1 MIGKK
6 GGTRKS
12 TMRWKAIEPSDAKIG
27 DYVLG
32 RTWTNSQKYGDDYNF
47 TAIGTVIEESN
58 ESHNIQIKTS
68 KGKIK
73 FLTAF
78 VGTSGGNEIYKAV
91 DKRLPSG
98 IFKHL
103 LDRQL
108 TNKNRKLNSSQNSS
122 QNSSPNNSIAS
133 SNASS
138 IIPSSNNSRSRSR
151 SRSRSTSRSSSRS
164 RGGKS
169 KTKKQKN
176 NKNKNDNIKKK
187 NIAYGL

>member
-1 MIGKK
+1 MSEKN
-6 GGTRKS
+6 GGTRRS

-47 TAIGTVIEESN
+47 TAIGKVIRESN

-91 DKRLPSG
+91 DKRAPRG
-98 IFKHL
+98 IFKKL
-103 LDRQL
+103 LNRQL
-108 TNKNRKLNSSQNSS
+108 TNKNRKLNNS

-169 KTKKQKN
+169 KTKKT
-176 NKNKNDNIKKK
+176 KKQ
-187 NIAYGL
+187 

>member
-47 TAIGTVIEESN
+47 TAIGKVIEESN

-78 VGTSGGNEIYKAV
+78 VGSSGGNEIYKAV

-103 LDRQL
+103 FNRQL
-108 TNKNRKLNSSQNSS
+108 TNKNRKLNILYNYLL
-122 QNSSPNNSIAS
+122 IV
-133 SNASS
+133 
-138 IIPSSNNSRSRSR
+138 I
-151 SRSRSTSRSSSRS
+151 
-164 RGGKS
+164 
-169 KTKKQKN
+169 
-176 NKNKNDNIKKK
+176 
-187 NIAYGL
+187 

>member
-6 GGTRKS
+6 GGTRRS

-47 TAIGTVIEESN
+47 TAIGKVIRESN

-91 DKRLPSG
+91 DKRAPRG

-103 LDRQL
+103 LNRQL
-108 TNKNRKLNSSQNSS
+108 TNKNRKRNYLTKRNNSP
-122 QNSSPNNSIAS
+122 NSSPNNSPNNSIAT

-138 IIPSSNNSRSRSR
+138 ITPSSNNSRSRSR

-169 KTKKQKN
+169 KTKKT
-176 NKNKNDNIKKK
+176 KKQ
-187 NIAYGL
+187 